1 MNSGSINDFTG
12 VLRLGSGMVR
22 ITPICL
28 GTSTDVSSELL
39 PPEIYEAIAE
49 ADSIP
54 ALEQVILDHLTL
66 PLRELTEHYCFAV
79 GDPESPF
86 VSVIEQP
93 GPVGQAGDPLTGAG
107 GAIWEAMLAG
117 IGLSRRTA
125 YMASLSPWPTLGGRA
140 LTPEEAEI
148 LKPFVRRHIAL
159 CRPKALVLLG
169 GNLGRE
175 LLGLSGSVL
184 DQVGTWHEYDDGEV
198 IIPTRVILHPG
209 FLLKEVLLK
218 EQAWSDM
225 LAIARVLDGE
235 EAGIA
240 A

>member
-1 MNSGSINDFTG
+1 M
-12 VLRLGSGMVR
+12 
-22 ITPICL
+22 
-28 GTSTDVSSELL
+28 SSDLL

-49 ADSIP
+49 ADSVP
-54 ALEQVILDHLTL
+54 ALEQVLLENVSL
-66 PLRELTEHYCFAV
+66 PLRELTDRYCFAA
-79 GDPESPF
+79 GDPGSPF
-86 VSVIEQP
+86 VAIIEQP
-93 GPVGQAGDPLTGAG
+93 GPVGSEGRPLAGAG
-107 GAIWEAMLAG
+107 GAIWEAMLGG
-117 IGLSRRTA
+117 IGLTRRSA

-140 LTPEEAEI
+140 LTLEEAEI

-159 CRPKALVLLG
+159 CRPQALVLLG

-184 DQVGTWHEYDDGEV
+184 GQVGTWHEYDDGEV
-198 IIPTRVILHPG
+198 IIPARVVLHPG

>member
-1 MNSGSINDFTG
+1 M
-12 VLRLGSGMVR
+12 
-22 ITPICL
+22 
-28 GTSTDVSSELL
+28 STDLL
-39 PPEIYEAIAE
+39 RPEIYEAIAE

-54 ALEQVILDHLTL
+54 ALEQVLLESVAL
-66 PLRELTEHYCFAV
+66 PLRELTERYCFAS
-79 GDPESPF
+79 GDPESRF
-86 VSVIEQP
+86 VAIIEQP
-93 GPVGQAGDPLTGAG
+93 GPVGSDGQPLSGAG

-117 IGLSRRTA
+117 IGLTRQSA

-140 LTPEEAEI
+140 LTPDEAEI
-148 LKPFVRRHIAL
+148 LKPFIRRHIAL
-159 CRPKALVLLG
+159 CRPQALVLLG

-198 IIPTRVILHPG
+198 IVPTRVVMHPG

-225 LAIARVLDGE
+225 IAIARVLDGE
-235 EAGIA
+235 ESGIA